1 MNARGKQLTDFENF
15 KADLVG
21 YIKNENIEHE
31 NNIKESIAHKLD
43 TSWTDIFWKN
53 KSPNNK
59 IDEIYYAFINRFLLN
74 CLITYEE
81 KDKYL
86 YDEKLVEE
94 NKLFK
99 YLYGDK
105 GNDINVKYY
114 GFDIYKMEES
124 VIKTGITKLKTVLN
138 RIETLK
144 DKDNI
149 NKLFQPNWEDNSGF
163 CFIPEYKANDN
174 RDIPYIPT
182 TLTQPQRVV
191 FYAICRYFEK
201 NNYDES
207 NFKRWMRVVWNII
220 ENANI
225 ETIPAMIGAMR
236 LINDLAEYSHDIYN
250 HLKGRNISNDFAKEQ
265 MEEEKEKARQIIDNM
280 EFKDNNGKTWE
291 EKIIEAEKYAF
302 FKGAIRFLF
311 RERER
316 QYDWGKFDARF
327 NKAKEYFDKNGV
339 KVEKKAILLRSLI
352 SYFNEWGMFWDMVYD
367 NSIDSWKNLLTNV
380 RWINPINCLF
390 DNDLPNLN
398 NWTSQLPKPN
408 DNQKL
413 EYEVIKL
420 VHEDLVKSLLL
431 EVLPAGCK
439 LNWRNE
445 LYVLYPQRA
454 HANWKIYVIGNKR
467 NEILS
472 SLCRGTITSEQKL
485 DNLDYFWGW
494 DIYFTSNLNGNKY
507 QWDRWNCLRKQKDN
521 GEWEVIK
528 DKTLDNL
535 KEYLEN
541 QN

>member
-1 MNARGKQLTDFENF
+1 
-15 KADLVG
+15 
-21 YIKNENIEHE
+21 
-31 NNIKESIAHKLD
+31 
-43 TSWTDIFWKN
+43 
-53 KSPNNK
+53 
-59 IDEIYYAFINRFLLN
+59 
-74 CLITYEE
+74 
-81 KDKYL
+81 
-86 YDEKLVEE
+86 
-94 NKLFK
+94 
-99 YLYGDK
+99 
-105 GNDINVKYY
+105 
-114 GFDIYKMEES
+114 
-124 VIKTGITKLKTVLN
+124 
-138 RIETLK
+138 
-144 DKDNI
+144 
-149 NKLFQPNWEDNSGF
+149 
-163 CFIPEYKANDN
+163 
-174 RDIPYIPT
+174 
-182 TLTQPQRVV
+182 
-191 FYAICRYFEK
+191 
-201 NNYDES
+201 
-207 NFKRWMRVVWNII
+207 MRVVWNII